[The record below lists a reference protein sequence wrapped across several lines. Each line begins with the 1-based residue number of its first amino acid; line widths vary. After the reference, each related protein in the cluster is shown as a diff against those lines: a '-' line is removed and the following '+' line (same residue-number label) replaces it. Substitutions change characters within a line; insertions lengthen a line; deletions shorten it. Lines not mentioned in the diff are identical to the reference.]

1 MNLPYNDDDM
11 IYDYKAHR
19 YVLTLDYAR
28 RNGID
33 LESRVKSVDTNAA
46 STIINTVLRTA
57 SVQIYAYIFA
67 HNMNR
72 RALEYVI
79 AKSETARSIVR
90 DAMREQLAYLVTQG
104 DLSRTTEKDK
114 REMYI
119 DMMAKLI
126 LDTDVPELGTCL
138 TTVTPIVFCPPSYE
152 KGGY

>member
-1 MNLPYNDDDM
+1 MNLPYSDDDM
-11 IYDYKAHR
+11 IYDYQTHR

-33 LESRVKSVDTNAA
+33 LEARVRSVDTTAA
-46 STIINTVLRTA
+46 ANIINNVLRTV
-57 SVQIYAYIFA
+57 STQIYTYIFA

-79 AKSETARSIVR
+79 AKSETARNVVK
-90 DAMREQLAYLVTQG
+90 DAMREQLAYITTQG

-114 REMYI
+114 RKMYI
-119 DMMAKLI
+119 DIMAKLI

-138 TTVTPIVFCPPSYE
+138 TTVAPIVFCPPSYE
-152 KGGY
+152 KGKY